1 MSKRDY
7 YEILGVA
14 KNASADEIKK
24 SYRKLAMQYHPD
36 RNPGNKEAE
45 TKFKEATEAY
55 EVLKDDQKK
64 AAYDQYGHDAFG
76 QGGGRGGFGQGQG
89 GGYGFDGFDFNDIFS
104 NFSDIFGDAGGRG
117 QGKKRSAAQRGSD
130 IRYNLEVT
138 LEEAFRGVTKN
149 ISFTI
154 AASCTSC
161 NGSGAEGNDKPVEC
175 TGCKGSGKIRAQQ
188 GFFIVE
194 RTCGSC
200 GGTGQVIKNPCKVCR
215 GEGRSNKEKTLAVKI
230 PAGVEEGSRIRLSG
244 EGEAGARGGPSGDL
258 YVFMTIKK
266 HQFFSRKNDDIHF
279 EVPIKFTTAALGGS
293 VDIPT
298 IDGDKAA
305 LKIPEGTQ
313 NGDQFRLK
321 SKGMSV
327 LNAGGR
333 RGDMFVK
340 VSIETPVKLSAEER
354 DLLQKLDKLMIGK
367 KASNP
372 KSENFFKKVS
382 DLFS

>member
-1 MSKRDY
+1 M
-7 YEILGVA
+7 
-14 KNASADEIKK
+14 
-24 SYRKLAMQYHPD
+24 
-36 RNPGNKEAE
+36 
-45 TKFKEATEAY
+45 
-55 EVLKDDQKK
+55 
-64 AAYDQYGHDAFG
+64 
-76 QGGGRGGFGQGQG
+76 
-89 GGYGFDGFDFNDIFS
+89 
-104 NFSDIFGDAGGRG
+104 
-117 QGKKRSAAQRGSD
+117 
-130 IRYNLEVT
+130 
-138 LEEAFRGVTKN
+138 
-149 ISFTI
+149 
-154 AASCTSC
+154 
-161 NGSGAEGNDKPVEC
+161 
-175 TGCKGSGKIRAQQ
+175 
-188 GFFIVE
+188 
-194 RTCGSC
+194 
-200 GGTGQVIKNPCKVCR
+200 
-215 GEGRSNKEKTLAVKI
+215 
-230 PAGVEEGSRIRLSG
+230 
-244 EGEAGARGGPSGDL
+244 
-258 YVFMTIKK
+258 
-266 HQFFSRKNDDIHF
+266 
-279 EVPIKFTTAALGGS
+279 PIKFTTAALGGS